1 MVWPV
6 KTLLVIN
13 VLITIFVGYIAYVS
27 LDHVSLIES
36 ILVQII
42 SSAPGQ
48 DS

>member
-1 MVWPV
+1 M

-13 VLITIFVGYIAYVS
+13 ILITIFVGYIAYVS

-36 ILVQII
+36 ILVQIVTGGP
-42 SSAPGQ
+42 PGQ